1 MESCDVSI
9 SFSTLK
15 INKVCK
21 FELEQLG
28 ILNLIDQLVALS
40 IWINVGRCQCKF
52 KL

>member
-1 MESCDVSI
+1 
-9 SFSTLK
+9 
-15 INKVCK
+15 
-21 FELEQLG
+21 LG